1 MGELKHDKW
10 AGTTYGNSW
19 MHRWLIKFLRVID
32 VRLLYAFAYTF
43 IVPPTMVVNASAR
56 KAIYKFFRTKMK
68 YGVMKAAWI
77 TYRNHCAFSEVVIDK
92 FAMYAGKK
100 FKITMDGYDQFE
112 ELSKSPEGFVQL
124 SSHIGNYEI
133 AGYSL
138 VAKDKRF
145 NALVFGGEKESV
157 MANRSKLFDEN
168 NIRMIPMKA
177 DMSHLFVIDA
187 AISNGEILS
196 MPADRIFGSQKGFE
210 IDFFG
215 EKAKFP
221 QGPFIMA
228 AVRNVP
234 MLFVA
239 VMKKG
244 GKHYHITIHKIE
256 VPESG
261 NSKARAKM
269 LASEYVKLLETIVRK
284 YPVQWYN
291 YFDFWTNNE
300 SE

>member
-1 MGELKHDKW
+1 
-10 AGTTYGNSW
+10 
-19 MHRWLIKFLRVID
+19 
-32 VRLLYAFAYTF
+32 
-43 IVPPTMVVNASAR
+43 MVVNVSAR
-56 KAIYKFFRTKMK
+56 KAIYEFFRTKMK
-68 YGVMKAAWI
+68 YGVLKSAWM

-177 DMSHLFVIDA
+177 DMSHLFVIDS
-187 AISNGEILS
+187 AISDGEILS
-196 MPADRIFGSQKGFE
+196 MPADRIFGSPKGYMITFL
-210 IDFFG
+210 G
-215 EKAKFP
+215 EDAKFP

-228 AVRNVP
+228 SVRNVP
-234 MLFVA
+234 LLFVA
-239 VMKKG
+239 VMKVG
-244 GKHYHITIHKIE
+244 TKHYHITIRKIE
-256 VPESG
+256 SIEIG
-261 NSKARAKM
+261 NSRIRAKH
-269 LASEYVKLLETIVRK
+269 LASEYVKQLEAIVRE
-284 YPVQWYN
+284 YPTQWYN
-291 YFDFWTNNE
+291 YFDFWAKE
-300 SE
+300 